1 MGIARPKSKDYL
13 AELVGEGDD
22 GISLPDRSNGMEMGS
37 EDDNNGDSKGKDID
51 QDNGTFIGDTVV
63 DPSNASDTSEQSAE
77 ALHALR
83 EFWVPESFSRCLL
96 PKHIQ
101 VSGNDSD
108 FLSDID
114 EIELGR
120 QLEEEEEEELDARD
134 LLASKEFEAGLW
146 GS

>member
-1 MGIARPKSKDYL
+1 MGIAHPKSKDYL
-13 AELVGEGDD
+13 TKLVGEGD
-22 GISLPDRSNGMEMGS
+22 ITLPDRSNGMEMGS
-37 EDDNNGDSKGKDID
+37 EDDNNSDGRGKDID
-51 QDNGTFIGDTVV
+51 QDNGTSTGDTVV

-77 ALHALR
+77 PLRALR
-83 EFWVPESFSRCLL
+83 EFWLPESFSRCLL
-96 PKHIQ
+96 PKHMQ

-120 QLEEEEEEELDARD
+120 QLEEEEELDARD

>member
-1 MGIARPKSKDYL
+1 MGIAHPKSKDYL
-13 AELVGEGDD
+13 AESVGEGDD

-37 EDDNNGDSKGKDID
+37 EDDKNGDSRGKDID
-51 QDNGTFIGDTVV
+51 QDNGTSTVV

-77 ALHALR
+77 PLDALR
-83 EFWVPESFSRCLL
+83 EFWLPESFSRCLL

-120 QLEEEEEEELDARD
+120 QLEEEEELDARD